1 MSNRLFNALLISMLF
16 STAAK
21 ADSKQGTNLEFARQS
36 AQCASV
42 FEYIGESPFQ
52 LAEIKD
58 SFAEVKK
65 LLIKSALAANGGN
78 AEQISGWQT
87 AIHAEMKT
95 GGSTAI
101 DSRVIA
107 CSKFLN
113 DHDDLIR
120 RYATLG
126 TN

>member
-1 MSNRLFNALLISMLF
+1 MGNRYFNALLISLLS
-16 STAAK
+16 STTAN
-21 ADSKQGTNLEFARQS
+21 ADQSQGLNLEFARQS

-65 LLIKSALAANGGN
+65 LLIQSALAANGGN
-78 AEQISGWQT
+78 ADQISGWQN
-87 AIHAEMKT
+87 AIHAELKS
-95 GGSTAI
+95 GGSPAI
-101 DSRVIA
+101 DSRVIE

-113 DHDDLIR
+113 DQEDLIR
-120 RYATLG
+120 RYTAVSTH
-126 TN
+126 

>member
-1 MSNRLFNALLISMLF
+1 MGNRLFNALLLSLLF
-16 STAAK
+16 STTAN
-21 ADSKQGTNLEFARQS
+21 ADTSQGLNLEFARQS

-78 AEQISGWQT
+78 ADQISGWQN
-87 AIHAEMKT
+87 AIHAELKA
-95 GGSTAI
+95 GGSPAI
-101 DSRVIA
+101 DARVIE

-113 DHDDLIR
+113 DHEDLIR
-120 RYATLG
+120 RYTALSTR
-126 TN
+126 